1 MNEYS
6 EELEFSNLRKYGE
19 QLKLK
24 VNTPLSRVG
33 ESSELN
39 ELMNVRRKLYIV
51 VQRFKIEQEWL
62 LFVDRASRIT
72 WNIDEYKRCL
82 TNEFRRLVRK
92 HFFVFENPQDCSTC
106 DEHCFADRCCVTL
119 SSELN
124 IYGCVQ
130 HACVHE
136 CIEKKVVLGKRKISV
151 SADCPCRVP
160 SAQTDLV
167 CVFSGKVIG
176 KRLLESCSSSKD
188 FTSDD
193 SFTRSKAGFNFRLSM
208 IEYDSIQDEYTNTDA
223 LAHRKKRNRIINEK
237 SEQKPLSDKP
247 KQPDVE
253 SFFDNAPQVWT
264 KNEGEKED
272 AENNV
277 PSLEQ
282 QTSAASSQDVMK
294 NTDEA
299 NDLEQEKRNFL
310 NSNNYFQFK
319 RDAIINEAERYLVG
333 FAETIMLD
341 LLYDNEARELL
352 NSEQIFRISSE
363 MTSSLSSY
371 HAAQKRAKEVPNLV
385 TCWAAFHTP
394 RMKLKMLKFVKYDRL
409 QIAMFSERAV
419 ELWKLCFRSPA
430 FILGSV
436 ETCTFKKFAVALL
449 YCMKTGISIPR
460 RGLAWA
466 EKSTSDRI
474 YVVKHEETLEND
486 LPNENQLR
494 WFGKTGKE
502 AVRKVLQ
509 TGSVGSVVT
518 VTSSTHQKLGES
530 FAKQQQ
536 HPRITHID
544 TIPQRI
550 QVDGAGSILCKTFLP
565 NYLQE
570 EIIGDTNSYSSSDVS
585 TGMTFFKDC
594 IASFSEESR
603 NLLAFV

>member
-92 HFFVFENPQDCSTC
+92 HFFVFENPQDCSAC

-151 SADCPCRVP
+151 PVDCPCRVP

-208 IEYDSIQDEYTNTDA
+208 IEYDSIKMNT
-223 LAHRKKRNRIINEK
+223 RIQMRWRIERNEIE
-237 SEQKPLSDKP
+237 LS
-247 KQPDVE
+247 
-253 SFFDNAPQVWT
+253 T
-264 KNEGEKED
+264 KNQNKNHL
-272 AENNV
+272 ATSRNNR
-277 PSLEQ
+277 
-282 QTSAASSQDVMK
+282 TSKAFSTMRHRFGRKMK
-294 NTDEA
+294 
-299 NDLEQEKRNFL
+299 K
-310 NSNNYFQFK
+310 K
-319 RDAIINEAERYLVG
+319 
-333 FAETIMLD
+333 
-341 LLYDNEARELL
+341 
-352 NSEQIFRISSE
+352 
-363 MTSSLSSY
+363 
-371 HAAQKRAKEVPNLV
+371 K
-385 TCWAAFHTP
+385 
-394 RMKLKMLKFVKYDRL
+394 KMR
-409 QIAMFSERAV
+409 
-419 ELWKLCFRSPA
+419 
-430 FILGSV
+430 
-436 ETCTFKKFAVALL
+436 
-449 YCMKTGISIPR
+449 KT
-460 RGLAWA
+460 
-466 EKSTSDRI
+466 T
-474 YVVKHEETLEND
+474 Y
-486 LPNENQLR
+486 LR
-494 WFGKTGKE
+494 WNNKHL
-502 AVRKVLQ
+502 RRLRR
-509 TGSVGSVVT
+509 
-518 VTSSTHQKLGES
+518 TS
-530 FAKQQQ
+530 
-536 HPRITHID
+536 
-544 TIPQRI
+544 
-550 QVDGAGSILCKTFLP
+550 
-565 NYLQE
+565 
-570 EIIGDTNSYSSSDVS
+570 
-585 TGMTFFKDC
+585 
-594 IASFSEESR
+594 
-603 NLLAFV
+603 